1 MHPGRRPPSRLDVS
15 KYPNTVQKYS
25 IRIFCSSSHPIPS
38 TNVVEES
45 MTMNQI
51 QRWMNTIAGVTR
63 AERARREFAR
73 EIFGRK
79 PLDLS
84 VLQAPVCWRR
94 KCQPGRRS
102 MA

>member
-1 MHPGRRPPSRLDVS
+1 
-15 KYPNTVQKYS
+15 
-25 IRIFCSSSHPIPS
+25 
-38 TNVVEES
+38 

-84 VLQAPVCWRR
+84 VLQAPACWRR